1 MRVLR
6 SDPIPH
12 VTKGYVAFRG
22 AILHAGIKHNE
33 IYAWFMEDKRNDVY
47 ELYTRASYV
56 QTGEDIPDGAQYF
69 RTVVDDS
76 GYVYHVVIWAI

>member
-22 AILHAGIKHNE
+22 AILHAGMKHNE
-33 IYAWFMEDKRNDVY
+33 IYAWFMEDKETEGVF
-47 ELYTRASYV
+47 TRVSYV
-56 QTGEDIPDGAQYF
+56 QTGEEIPDGTRYF

-76 GYVYHVVIWAI
+76 GYVYHVVIWQV